1 MGAGKILY
9 YYPCLVDSWFNFL
22 TQNLQ
27 MERSM
32 KRLFVAIT
40 LVISLLPSQS
50 SAVTESPTPSP
61 TVSSP
66 PSPTVTKEATP
77 SKKAPQKKK
86 PAAPSPSAKWPPK
99 GFKVMDSI
107 FWRTPSVETMMNV
120 AADNASLTRSIKA
133 CKEFSCGRIQVASV
147 IGCVYWEIESKV
159 ITRNPDIPGSFLT
172 MGMLRTLIKT
182 SINKEVVTAVLR
194 SGVAYSPTVAVV
206 PTAIVCHQNQTTE
219 RVPNNI
225 YLGR

>member
-1 MGAGKILY
+1 
-9 YYPCLVDSWFNFL
+9 
-22 TQNLQ
+22 

-32 KRLFVAIT
+32 KRLILAIT

-61 TVSSP
+61 MASNSPNVSSS
-66 PSPTVTKEATP
+66 PSPTPTKKPATTKKATP
-77 SKKAPQKKK
+77 AKK

-99 GFKVMDSI
+99 GFKVMDDVY
-107 FWRTPSVETMMNV
+107 WRTPSVETMMNV

-133 CKEFSCGRIQVASV
+133 CKEFSCGRIQVASF

-159 ITRNPDIPGSFLT
+159 ITRNPDIADSFLT

-182 SINKEVVTAVLR
+182 SVNKEVVTAVLR

-225 YLGR
+225 YIGR

>member
-1 MGAGKILY
+1 
-9 YYPCLVDSWFNFL
+9 
-22 TQNLQ
+22 

-32 KRLFVAIT
+32 KRLILAIT

-61 TVSSP
+61 TASNSPTVSSS
-66 PSPTVTKEATP
+66 PSPTPTKKPATTKKATP
-77 SKKAPQKKK
+77 AKK

-99 GFKVMDSI
+99 GFKVMDDVY
-107 FWRTPSVETMMNV
+107 WRTPSVETMMNV
-120 AADNASLTRSIKA
+120 AASNASLTRSIKA

-159 ITRNPDIPGSFLT
+159 ITRNPDIADSFLT

-182 SINKEVVTAVLR
+182 SVNKEVVTAVLR

-225 YLGR
+225 YIGR